1 MSASKLALAFLL
13 AIAASSVACGGGDG
27 DDSGDE
33 GGGLGGGSVCEQA
46 CNKLEQCSP
55 GSVCSVGG
63 NGSCD
68 GKAAEISQ
76 CILDKPCDQTNACV
90 MGSI

>member
-13 AIAASSVACGGGDG
+13 AVAASSVACGGGDG
-27 DDSGDE
+27 DDDDS
-33 GGGLGGGSVCEQA
+33 GGLGGGSVCEQA

-55 GSVCSVGG
+55 GSVCTVGG
-63 NGSCD
+63 SGSCD

-76 CILDKPCDQTNACV
+76 CILDKPCDQTNACLFGGV
-90 MGSI
+90 